1 MTDDNAVIE
10 FNLLPTFG
18 QMIRQQSILGIDP
31 LKLFTSKSLGSKSTF
46 YTSLLSEQFNE
57 K

>member
-46 YTSLLSEQFNE
+46 YT
-57 K
+57 